1 MRLKSIL
8 LIGVLASVLWGCVAK
23 KQVDDVPGQLK
34 KTMKQFLEQSANGN
48 TTGTQFIV
56 EEVAYY
62 ADKEFYEC
70 EFTVRMKRLTG
81 GDTTGQMLA
90 RIKKDYSSVLRK
102 Y

>member
-1 MRLKSIL
+1 MRLTRFLQIGL
-8 LIGVLASVLWGCVAK
+8 LVGILWGCVEK
-23 KQVDDVPGQLK
+23 KQSDDVPTQLK

-48 TTGTQFIV
+48 TTGTQFTV
-56 EEVAYY
+56 ENVAYY

-70 EFTVRMKRLTG
+70 EFTVRMKRLSG

-90 RIKKDYSSVLRK
+90 RIKKDFSSVLRK

>member
-1 MRLKSIL
+1 MRLKSMLQVGL
-8 LIGVLASVLWGCVAK
+8 LAGVLWGCVAK

>member
-1 MRLKSIL
+1 MRLMRIL
-8 LIGVLASVLWGCVAK
+8 QVGLLAGILWGCVEK
-23 KQVDDVPGQLK
+23 KQPDDVPGQLK

-48 TTGTQFIV
+48 TTGTQFTV

-81 GDTTGQMLA
+81 KDTTGQMLA
-90 RIKKDYSSVLRK
+90 RIKKDYSSVMRK

>member
-1 MRLKSIL
+1 MRLARLL
-8 LIGVLASVLWGCVAK
+8 LIGVFFSIVWGCVEK
-23 KQVDDVPGQLK
+23 KQPDDVSGQLK
-34 KTMKQFLEQSANGN
+34 KTMKQFLGQSANGN
-48 TTGTQFIV
+48 STGTQFIV

-81 GDTTGQMLA
+81 KDTTGQMLA

>member
-1 MRLKSIL
+1 MRLASIL
-8 LIGVLASVLWGCVAK
+8 QIGLLAGILWGCVEK
-23 KQVDDVPGQLK
+23 KQVDDVPAQLK

-48 TTGTQFIV
+48 TTGTEFTV
-56 EEVAYY
+56 ENVAYY

-81 GDTTGQMLA
+81 KDTTGQMLA
-90 RIKKDYSSVLRK
+90 RIKKDYSSVMRK